1 MHASCRIHGCPVETS
16 LELISGK
23 WKPRLLWKLHLH
35 GMMRFSEFKRR
46 LPDITPKM
54 LTQQLRELEED
65 GLIVRTVYAEV
76 PPRVEYRLSPL
87 GAALGP
93 ILDALAAWGTSHQ
106 AEILMLLEKQTD
118 PVDREGALT
127 SSPDVPIPA

>member
-1 MHASCRIHGCPVETS
+1 MNASCRIHGCPVETS

-65 GLIVRTVYAEV
+65 GLVVRTVYAEV

-93 ILDALAAWGTSHQ
+93 ILDELAKWGTSHQ
-106 AEILMLLEKQTD
+106 AEIQALLKKQAESTE
-118 PVDREGALT
+118 REDALT
-127 SSPDVPIPA
+127 SSPGVPALA

>member
-1 MHASCRIHGCPVETS
+1 MNTSCRIHGCPVETS

-65 GLIVRTVYAEV
+65 GLIARTVYAEV
-76 PPRVEYRLSPL
+76 PPRVEYRLTAFGSKFC
-87 GAALGP
+87 GV
-93 ILDALAAWGTSHQ
+93 LDGIDTLQ
-106 AEILMLLEKQTD
+106 REL
-118 PVDREGALT
+118 DR
-127 SSPDVPIPA
+127 

>member
-1 MHASCRIHGCPVETS
+1 MHVSCRIHGCPVETS

-54 LTQQLRELEED
+54 LTQQLRELEDD

-87 GAALGP
+87 GAALEP
-93 ILDALAAWGTSHQ
+93 ILDALAAWGTHHQ
-106 AEILMLLEKQTD
+106 AEIRALLEKQEE
-118 PVDREGALT
+118 PVQREDALT
-127 SSPDVPIPA
+127 SSPGVPVLA

>member
-1 MHASCRIHGCPVETS
+1 MGTNCRIHGCPVETS

-23 WKPRLLWKLHLH
+23 WKPRLLWKLHQSEVL
-35 GMMRFSEFKRR
+35 RFGEFKRQ

-54 LTQQLRELEED
+54 LTQQLRELEQD

-87 GAALGP
+87 GETLRP
-93 ILDALAAWGTSHQ
+93 ILDAIAAWGTRHQ
-106 AEILMLLEKQTD
+106 AEILAVLLEPAD
-118 PVDREGALT
+118 GEMPEEAAALEG
-127 SSPDVPIPA
+127 

>member
-1 MHASCRIHGCPVETS
+1 MRTSCRIHGCPVETS

-23 WKPRLLWKLHLH
+23 WKPRLLWKLHQT
-35 GMMRFSEFKRR
+35 GMMRFGEFKRQ

-87 GAALGP
+87 GDTLRP
-93 ILDALAAWGTSHQ
+93 ILDAIAAWGVQHQ
-106 AEILMLLEKQTD
+106 TEIAALLSAQDEAAASEIDAAFAT
-118 PVDREGALT
+118 A
-127 SSPDVPIPA
+127 

>member
-35 GMMRFSEFKRR
+35 GMMRLSEFKRR

-54 LTQQLRELEED
+54 LTQQLRELEE
-65 GLIVRTVYAEV
+65 GELIVRTVYAEA
-76 PPRVEYRLSPL
+76 PPRVEYLLSPV
-87 GAALGP
+87 GAALEP
-93 ILDALAAWGTSHQ
+93 ILDALAAWGTHHQ
-106 AEILMLLEKQTD
+106 AEIRALLEKQE
-118 PVDREGALT
+118 VSIQREDTLT
-127 SSPDVPIPA
+127 SSPGVPIPA

>member
-1 MHASCRIHGCPVETS
+1 MSTACRIHGCPVETS

-23 WKPRLLWKLHLH
+23 WKPRLLWKLHQSEML
-35 GMMRFSEFKRR
+35 RFGEFKRQ

-54 LTQQLRELEED
+54 LTQQLRELEHD

-87 GAALGP
+87 GESLRP
-93 ILDALAAWGTSHQ
+93 ILDAVAAWGTRHQ
-106 AEILMLLEKQTD
+106 AEILQVLEAQEVE
-118 PVDREGALT
+118 PAPALG
-127 SSPDVPIPA
+127 

>member
-1 MHASCRIHGCPVETS
+1 MGSSCRIHGCPVETS

-23 WKPRLLWKLHLH
+23 WKPRLLWKLHQNEVL
-35 GMMRFSEFKRR
+35 RFGEFKRQ

-54 LTQQLRELEED
+54 LTQQLRELEHD

-87 GAALGP
+87 GESLRP
-93 ILDALAAWGTSHQ
+93 ILDAVAAWGTHHQ
-106 AEILMLLEKQTD
+106 AEILQLLETQQESSE
-118 PVDREGALT
+118 PVA
-127 SSPDVPIPA
+127 A

>member
-1 MHASCRIHGCPVETS
+1 MGSNCRIHGCPVETS

-23 WKPRLLWKLHLH
+23 WKPRLLWKLHQSEML
-35 GMMRFSEFKRR
+35 RFGEFKRQ

-54 LTQQLRELEED
+54 LTQQLRELEQD

-87 GAALGP
+87 GATLRP
-93 ILDALAAWGTSHQ
+93 ILDAIAAWGTLHQ
-106 AEILMLLEKQTD
+106 REILGLLAAQGD
-118 PVDREGALT
+118 EGLAVESAGT
-127 SSPDVPIPA
+127 PATAR

>member
-1 MHASCRIHGCPVETS
+1 MAPSCRIHGCPVETS

-23 WKPRLLWKLHLH
+23 WKPRLLWKLHQNAVL
-35 GMMRFSEFKRR
+35 RFGEFKRQ

-54 LTQQLRELEED
+54 LTQQLRELEHD

-87 GAALGP
+87 GETLRP
-93 ILDALAAWGTSHQ
+93 ILDAVAAWGTHHQ
-106 AEILMLLEKQTD
+106 AEILQLLETQQD
-118 PVDREGALT
+118 PSEPVA
-127 SSPDVPIPA
+127 A